1 MERAVRDEIVRFV
14 LERPENRHLD
24 GGERYFDEPLVG
36 FASASDPLFAE
47 YKRIIGPFHRTPAS
61 FLATEPDAQAMLQ
74 GTVICWILPV
84 TRATRE
90 SNRRERVW
98 PSREWAH
105 TRNYGE
111 IFNSLLRRH
120 VVTFLS
126 GRGHRAIA
134 PHAFPGLEADR
145 EHPRGDRLHMV
156 GAPRRLCRGSGHLQP
171 QRRADHRTGDRAS
184 MRERD
189 HRPGPPAHETVRHRS
204 PGELPVL
211 PGRKLRNLH
220 RPVPGG
226 SALPGRARQT
236 EVQRIR
242 ARGDPARGG
251 GTVPGFR
258 TRLRPLP
265 DEGPLRGEDPAD
277 QGTTRAR
284 RGGAQRLTRYGP
296 DGENRSM
303 GRTLTSCPSP
313 RARRTRSASRPGACP
328 RTAPPRGTGSGF
340 AGPA

>member
-36 FASASDPLFAE
+36 FASAADPLFAE

-61 FLATEPDAQAMLQ
+61 FLAMEPDAPAMAPGNGHLLDSPRHPGDAGKQPQ
-74 GTVICWILPV
+74 GTRVAFQGVGAHAEL
-84 TRATRE
+84 
-90 SNRRERVW
+90 RREIQL
-98 PSREWAH
+98 PSASAR
-105 TRNYGE
+105 
-111 IFNSLLRRH
+111 
-120 VVTFLS
+120 
-126 GRGHRAIA
+126 GRFSVRARTPGDR

-156 GAPRRLCRGSGHLQP
+156 GAPRRLCRGPGHLQP
-171 QRRADHRTGDRAS
+171 QRRADHRTGDRSS

-189 HRPGPPAHETVRHRS
+189 HRPGSPAHETVRHRS

-242 ARGDPARGG
+242 AQRDPARGG

-265 DEGPLRGEDPAD
+265 DDGPLRGEDPAD

-296 DGENRSM
+296 GGENRSM